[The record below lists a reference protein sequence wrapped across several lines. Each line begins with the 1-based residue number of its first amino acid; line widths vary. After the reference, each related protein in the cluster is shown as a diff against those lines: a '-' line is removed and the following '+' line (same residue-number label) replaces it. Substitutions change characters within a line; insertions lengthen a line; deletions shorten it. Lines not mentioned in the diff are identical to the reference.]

1 MGEREYDFFI
11 SYSNA
16 DIEKVSPTIEVMEKD
31 YGAKCWF
38 QEKDSKAEFVDA
50 IMEGIENSKV
60 FIIFISAHSANSYFV
75 LNEVNHAVEWR
86 GEHEE
91 YKIVPVIIDGE
102 HPEISD
108 SVYKKIRFYLG
119 RLNVICGT
127 RMESADSLVAKIFDQ
142 ADFEPASK
150 ALHRSLYHS
159 SESEE
164 KRLRAQNEILRDF
177 SREFFEKTVKPD
189 FYILDVGCAAG
200 DNISLRLEGLPY
212 AGFLGV
218 DIDEAQTVPSIT
230 QIYPGAFLQENE
242 TAELFGVR
250 IESIDGDYHGKLY
263 RIAQETPFKQKG

>member
-50 IMEGIENSKV
+50 IMEGIENSKA

-102 HPEISD
+102 HP
-108 SVYKKIRFYLG
+108 
-119 RLNVICGT
+119 
-127 RMESADSLVAKIFDQ
+127 
-142 ADFEPASK
+142 
-150 ALHRSLYHS
+150 
-159 SESEE
+159 
-164 KRLRAQNEILRDF
+164 
-177 SREFFEKTVKPD
+177 
-189 FYILDVGCAAG
+189 
-200 DNISLRLEGLPY
+200 
-212 AGFLGV
+212 
-218 DIDEAQTVPSIT
+218 
-230 QIYPGAFLQENE
+230 
-242 TAELFGVR
+242 
-250 IESIDGDYHGKLY
+250 
-263 RIAQETPFKQKG
+263 